1 MSTVQNLIFYGSKI
15 YSSPKIHYNLPKSY
29 GIYFAKMKQLLLT
42 VVENILAIVGYSL
55 FNGSTDWQGGES
67 LRKKFM

>member
-1 MSTVQNLIFYGSKI
+1 
-15 YSSPKIHYNLPKSY
+15 
-29 GIYFAKMKQLLLT
+29 MKQLLLT